1 MIDTFACISTYG
13 SESCLIVFADDSEV
27 ELPESVAGD
36 RRSFFLRENDH
47 FLTNAG
53 RWEVKWDDDQ
63 GTISHSMRPPA
74 LPQIPIDDH
83 DADNLNPRS
92 PAGEPALV
100 HDVHPSSP
108 LSAKD
113 SPSTKPKISQ
123 RHASERPVKDDEG
136 AYEPSSSRSGESLL
150 QRSIPPDRSE
160 NELKTAGVAEAEQE
174 SMDNPQR
181 HAHQVTEVTSHATEP
196 TATSELAITTTRHT
210 RTDTDNTKVRLG
222 STESS
227 KDANSTE
234 HKSPKLVTGLPQRP
248 PLDRDSHD
256 KENIAPELET
266 ATEEEAEET
275 FVVAV
280 KTNTSHK
287 TAAEGTEGF
296 LHQGNVM
303 TGLSA
308 SEDSDT
314 PRETPASRKR
324 KAEQHIGQR
333 AREKKRRLGVPPPS
347 NTDDSGDEVVL
358 KMTGPRTTGPPP
370 EDTTTVTQPAAK
382 RRSRH
387 RTAEATTPRAS
398 NPRSARTPRNK
409 TPASSAEIF
418 AGISRSRASST
429 SSTIYDGPEPKVYFA
444 SNTSIDR
451 KKGAMKALQELG
463 GVKVTD
469 INAANFLCVK
479 DDKLDK
485 SSSLLQA
492 ILQGMHIVTE
502 RWISASQRNGNL
514 PDPENYIPSD
524 PDRELEWSFEIAS
537 AVRRGRDGFPPLLA
551 DITVWFTQRL
561 KQSLKTQVLRDL
573 SNVASGLG
581 AGDIKFG
588 IPPHQALLHGSVEDV
603 VVGIENDPQ
612 AARVGRLGHH
622 LYDKDLL
629 TMAVFRGKL
638 DLESTE
644 FRVRGSVKEELDDE

>member
-1 MIDTFACISTYG
+1 MWD
-13 SESCLIVFADDSEV
+13 
-27 ELPESVAGD
+27 
-36 RRSFFLRENDH
+36 NDH
-47 FLTNAG
+47 
-53 RWEVKWDDDQ
+53 

-74 LPQIPIDDH
+74 LPQLPLDDH
-83 DADNLNPRS
+83 DEDDLNPRS
-92 PAGEPALV
+92 PALEPASV
-100 HDVHPSSP
+100 HDNHHPSP
-108 LSAKD
+108 LPATD
-113 SPSTKPKISQ
+113 SPSTKSKTTECQ
-123 RHASERPVKDDEG
+123 AVEKAMKDDER
-136 AYEPSSSRSGESLL
+136 APDSSKSQSHGSASHNSMTPDQSAGELGNAEG
-150 QRSIPPDRSE
+150 DE
-160 NELKTAGVAEAEQE
+160 AGQE
-174 SMDNPQR
+174 RMIKPQR
-181 HAHQVTEVTSHATEP
+181 HAQQGPEITSHAAEP
-196 TATSELAITTTRHT
+196 LVTSEPAVELTEEPRLF
-210 RTDTDNTKVRLG
+210 TDNTKANSG
-222 STESS
+222 STAPS
-227 KDANSTE
+227 KDVDSPE
-234 HKSPKLVTGLPQRP
+234 HKFPKLVTSPPQRHSK
-248 PLDRDSHD
+248 LDRASHD
-256 KENIAPELET
+256 KENVAPALET
-266 ATEEEAEET
+266 VTEEVEET
-275 FVVAV
+275 VVVVA

-287 TAAEGTEGF
+287 TAAEGTKGF
-296 LHQGNVM
+296 LHRGNAM

-314 PRETPASRKR
+314 PTETPASRKR

-333 AREKKRRLGVPPPS
+333 AREKKRRLGRPPNS
-347 NTDDSGDEVVL
+347 NTNDSADEAVS

-382 RRSRH
+382 RRSRQ
-387 RTAEATTPRAS
+387 RNAETTTPRAS
-398 NPRSARTPRNK
+398 NPRSARTSRNK
-409 TPASSAEIF
+409 TPASSAETSV
-418 AGISRSRASST
+418 GIGRSRASST

-451 KKGAMKALQELG
+451 KKGAMKAFQELG

-479 DDKLDK
+479 DDKLVK

-502 RWISASQRNGNL
+502 RWISACQRDGNL

-551 DITVWFTQRL
+551 DITVWFTRRL

-588 IPPHQALLHGSVEDV
+588 IPLHQALLHGSVEDV

-612 AARVGRLGHH
+612 AAQVGRLGHH

-644 FRVRGSVKEELDDE
+644 FRVRGTVKEELDDE